1 MHSLTA
7 PKTQAGEGDQ
17 RSMLKVSD
25 DTTYAEA
32 FAAAVLAYGDRPF
45 LAVPAG
51 MHRPYHPN
59 AFALTFKEAAGEVAK
74 LLAAYQAAGF
84 GHGHR
89 VAMLLDNRPEHLLHK
104 LALNSLGV
112 CVVPIN
118 PDYRPGETAYL
129 LEHAEPDLAIVAP
142 ERRAQLDAGIAAA
155 SWKPPVAPYDDLSAL
170 SRPKPAPISGPVTG
184 KTASSILYTS
194 GTTGRPKGC
203 VLSHGYELDAGIW
216 YATRGGM
223 CDYRESG
230 ERIYSPLPLYHV
242 NSSVMVFACCIV
254 GGHCQIQ
261 IDRFHPERWWREV
274 RESGATVVHYLGV
287 IAPLLL
293 NQPAGPQDRDHKVRF
308 GIGAGVEPTLHAAF
322 EQRFGFP
329 LVEVWGMTEC
339 VRILIDNDPKR
350 PAGTR
355 CFGKS
360 VPGLEV
366 RLVDDKEVDVP
377 TGTPGEMLVRHS
389 AETPR
394 RSFFSEYLNN
404 EEATK
409 EAWRNGWFHTGDMVR
424 QAADGSLFFV
434 DRKKNIIRRSGENIA
449 AAEIEAV
456 LQAHPLVKQ
465 IAILAAPDAVREE
478 EVFACIILEE
488 GGDPAGAAETL
499 FTHALEHM
507 AYYKAPGWFYFT
519 DSIPTTGTQKI
530 QKHQIFPNGEP
541 PFDQCIDMRARKKR
555 NAQKENV

>member
-1 MHSLTA
+1 
-7 PKTQAGEGDQ
+7 
-17 RSMLKVSD
+17 MLKVSD

-32 FAAAVLAYGDRPF
+32 FAAAVLAFGDRPF

-51 MHRPYHPN
+51 AHRPYHPDG
-59 AFALTFKEAAGEVAK
+59 FALTFKEAAGEVAK
-74 LLAAYQAAGF
+74 LQAAYEAAGF

-112 CVVPIN
+112 CVAPIN
-118 PDYRPGETAYL
+118 PDYRPAETAYL
-129 LEHAEPDLAIVAP
+129 LEHSEPDLAIVAP
-142 ERRAQLDAGIAAA
+142 ERRAQLEAGIAAA
-155 SWKPPVAPYDDLSAL
+155 SWKPPVAPYDDLSNL
-170 SRPKPAPISGPVTG
+170 PRPKPAPLPGPVTG
-184 KTASSILYTS
+184 KTPSSILYTS

-293 NQPAGPQDRDHKVRF
+293 GQPESPQDRDHKVRF

-322 EQRFGFP
+322 EERFGFP

-366 RLVDDKEVDVP
+366 RLVDDKEQDVP
-377 TGTPGEMLVRHS
+377 VGTPGEMLVRHS

-424 QAADGSLFFV
+424 QAPDGSLFFV

-465 IAILAAPDAVREE
+465 VAILAAPDAVREE
-478 EVFACIILEE
+478 EVFACIILED
-488 GGDPAGAAETL
+488 GNDPAAAAETL
-499 FTHALEHM
+499 FSHSLERM

-519 DSIPTTGTQKI
+519 DFIPTTGTQKI

-555 NAQKENV
+555 NAQKESA

>member
-1 MHSLTA
+1 MIHVT
-7 PKTQAGEGDQ
+7 
-17 RSMLKVSD
+17 D
-25 DTTYAEA
+25 DSTYAEA
-32 FAAAVLAYGDRPF
+32 FAAAVAAYADRPF
-45 LAVPAG
+45 IAVPTGA
-51 MHRPYHPN
+51 HRAYHQN
-59 AFALTFKEAAGEVAK
+59 GFALTFAEAAKEVAA
-74 LLAAYQAAGF
+74 LQTFYAAAGF

-89 VAMLLDNRPEHLLHK
+89 VAVLLDNRPEHFLHK

-112 CVVPIN
+112 CIVPIN
-118 PDYRPGETAYL
+118 PDYRPAELAYL
-129 LEHAEPDLAIVAP
+129 LEHSEPDLAIVAP
-142 ERRAQLDAGIAAA
+142 DRRAQLDAGVAVSNWAPPIAL
-155 SWKPPVAPYDDLSAL
+155 YDDLSAL
-170 SRPKPAPISGPVTG
+170 PRPTKPALTTPVTG
-184 KTASSILYTS
+184 KTPSSILYTS

-203 VLSHGYELDAGIW
+203 VLSQGYELDAGVW
-216 YATRGGM
+216 YGTRGKLAAL
-223 CDYRESG
+223 RASG
-230 ERIYSPLPLYHV
+230 ERIYSPLPAYHV
-242 NSSVMVFACCIV
+242 NSSVMVFACAIV

-274 RESGATVVHYLGV
+274 RETEATVVHYLGV

-293 NQPAGPQDRDHKVRF
+293 GQPEGPHDRDHQVRF

-339 VRILIDNDPKR
+339 VRVLVDNELDR
-350 PAGTR
+350 PSGTR

-377 TGTPGEMLVRHS
+377 VGTPGELLVRHS

-465 IAILAAPDAVREE
+465 VAILAAPDAVREE

-488 GGDPAGAAETL
+488 GVEPASAAETL
-499 FTHALEHM
+499 FNHSLEQM

-541 PFDQCIDMRARKKR
+541 PFDQSIDMRSRKKR
-555 NAQKENV
+555 NAQKESA